1 MRSFFCSRV
10 PLCKKLPGSEDL
22 ANFALPKNEPERMA
36 NHRSTLRRI
45 RSDHRKR
52 ERNNYY
58 HKTARTFIKRL
69 RNTKDK
75 KEAEERLPK
84 VTSMIDRLVRRNV
97 IHKNKAANLK
107 ASLQKHVNELS

>member
-1 MRSFFCSRV
+1 
-10 PLCKKLPGSEDL
+10 
-22 ANFALPKNEPERMA
+22 MA

-45 RSDHRKR
+45 RSDKQKHD
-52 ERNNYY
+52 RNHYY

-75 KEAEERLPK
+75 KEAQERLPK
-84 VTSMIDRLVRRNV
+84 VSSMIDRLARRKV

-107 ASLQKHVNELS
+107 ASLQRHVNELS

>member
-1 MRSFFCSRV
+1 
-10 PLCKKLPGSEDL
+10 
-22 ANFALPKNEPERMA
+22 MA

-45 RSDHRKR
+45 RSNERKR
-52 ERNNYY
+52 QRNHYY

-75 KEAEERLPK
+75 KEAQERLPK
-84 VTSMIDRLVRRNV
+84 VTSMIDRLVRRNI

-107 ASLQKHVNELS
+107 SSLQRHVDSLS